1 MTINSTFLND
11 VLTVSLSG
19 RLDSLTADDLDT
31 YLVEHVTAEVDR
43 LVIDFNEVD
52 YISSKGLRSLIKAY
66 KMMNGRPISIQNAG
80 SAVTDVL
87 KMSGLLKYFQTE

>member
-1 MTINSTFLND
+1 MTISSTFLND
-11 VLTVSLSG
+11 VLTIVLSG
-19 RLDSLTADDLDT
+19 RLDSLTADDLDA
-31 YLVEHVTAEVDR
+31 YLAEHATAEVDR
-43 LVIDFNEVD
+43 LVIDFAEVD

-66 KMMNGRPISIQNAG
+66 KMMNGRPIAIRNAG